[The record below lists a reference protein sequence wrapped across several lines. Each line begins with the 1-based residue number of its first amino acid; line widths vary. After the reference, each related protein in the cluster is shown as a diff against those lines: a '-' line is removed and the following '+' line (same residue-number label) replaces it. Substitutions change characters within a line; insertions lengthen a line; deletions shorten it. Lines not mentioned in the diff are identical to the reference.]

1 MVPHRPIVI
10 DAESSR
16 INDGH
21 DSIFRFESPHQLM
34 NLLIINKVIKKKKK
48 NSYLKEIVDSVKLS
62 RKGIECTY

>member
-34 NLLIINKVIKKKKK
+34 NLLIINKVIKK